1 MLVVAIRVYQHE
13 VDGTGTGSAFFA
25 ADWRFMH
32 VVPFCWQSIK
42 ATESKLAMM
51 EANEEQLKQRQ
62 ERLVAEKE
70 EEDRLIQT
78 MLNKFKVWYQYHA
91 EHEA

>member
-1 MLVVAIRVYQHE
+1 MSLL
-13 VDGTGTGSAFFA
+13 TGATCVFRPVLFTT
-25 ADWRFMH
+25 
-32 VVPFCWQSIK
+32 VLTK

-62 ERLVAEKE
+62 ERLVLEKE
-70 EEDRLIQT
+70 EEDRLIQI
-78 MLNKFKVWYQYHA
+78 MLNKFKVCYSYEYHA